1 MLTGMASA
9 KFGRPAGSPTR
20 GAFAD
25 FLADP
30 TTPRRVATSLE
41 PEVLLKLI
49 AQTTAMDVSVAWWL
63 KEVVERVLSD
73 FDPENPIPDWF
84 EGARLVEFRP
94 AAYGQAVS
102 QLAATGSNE
111 SSNYA
116 KEAGQLKPTG

>member
-94 AAYGQAVS
+94 AAYSQAVS